1 MAIAGAVKTTFFALL
16 WSIIISAIS
25 AQSSDIEP
33 QSHEIV
39 EKKITEV
46 VVEEQPLMILG
57 ELELRRLEPYFA
69 KQAWNWRQLYDVQC
83 TRNPH
88 PGSCTRSLTRWFF
101 YPTFAKCYA
110 FLYGGC
116 GGTANRF
123 PSERECLRRC
133 VPRQRPMRPP
143 PAPDEPT
150 LAPPP
155 ETGAL
160 NALLAQHDN
169 ETEAEVQ
176 RLAEPVTA
184 PETTHANTAAPAPI
198 VSSAP
203 PATAPTTAESTAKPK
218 SKRENPAEAGYAEEL
233 NFGQDVY
240 HLDRIIL
247 R

>member
-1 MAIAGAVKTTFFALL
+1 MFFRGPLKTAHLCLWPFIIGVLIAQKPELE
-16 WSIIISAIS
+16 
-25 AQSSDIEP
+25 SDNVITER
-33 QSHEIV
+33 
-39 EKKITEV
+39 KITEV
-46 VVEEQPLMILG
+46 VMEDQPQIILG

-88 PGSCTRSLTRWFF
+88 PGSCSRSLTRWFF
-101 YPTFAKCYA
+101 YPTFGKCYA

-123 PSERECLRRC
+123 PSERECVHRC

-155 ETGAL
+155 ETGQL
-160 NALLAQHDN
+160 NAMLARHDN
-169 ETEAEVQ
+169 DTAAEVQ
-176 RLAEPVTA
+176 RMAEPVT
-184 PETTHANTAAPAPI
+184 
-198 VSSAP
+198 VP
-203 PATAPTTAESTAKPK
+203 PATRPARPAVLEHSSPPTPSHAAAATDFTGKPK
-218 SKRENPAEAGYAEEL
+218 SKREFPSQMEQAEQLRVEQNWL
-233 NFGQDVY
+233 NI
-240 HLDRIIL
+240 DRIIL